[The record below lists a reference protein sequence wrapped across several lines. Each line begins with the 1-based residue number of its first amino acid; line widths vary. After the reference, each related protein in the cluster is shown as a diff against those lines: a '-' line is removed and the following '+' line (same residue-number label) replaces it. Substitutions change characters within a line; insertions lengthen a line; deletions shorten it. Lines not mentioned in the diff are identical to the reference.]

1 MSISQMSIGQMF
13 FYQMSIG
20 QMSIGQMVFYQTTP
34 RRQRRKK
41 SLITFTTGDEKMDA
55 SRKSS
60 AGHEVATQ
68 VRRHRQDHLL
78 RQRLQ
83 AEGDLHS
90 GDEPIKLYSC
100 FYTDAQDP
108 NL

>member
-1 MSISQMSIGQMF
+1 M
-13 FYQMSIG
+13 
-20 QMSIGQMVFYQTTP
+20 
-34 RRQRRKK
+34 
-41 SLITFTTGDEKMDA
+41 TGDEKMDA

-60 AGHEVATQ
+60 AGHEVAAQ

-100 FYTDAQDP
+100 FFYRRSIQIYKKIMAVICEC
-108 NL
+108 L

>member
-1 MSISQMSIGQMF
+1 MSTSQMPT
-13 FYQMSIG
+13 G
-20 QMSIGQMVFYQTTP
+20 QMSIGQMVFDQTTP

-41 SLITFTTGDEKMDA
+41 SFITLTTGYEKMDA

-60 AGHEVATQ
+60 AGHEVAAQ

-100 FYTDAQDP
+100 FFTDAQGP
-108 NL
+108 MLYNFFCP